1 MILVPQSPQ
10 SITYTQFL
18 SPSTKSPRDP
28 QVQKVPKSLKYIK
41 FPRTRLR
48 QKVSKALKQQMMIF
62 KFSRVANDFMMILCT
77 IYLLLLCLVSSR
89 LLFNRRERERERQR
103 ETERDRERQ
112 NEDFAKSRRSKSNT
126 GSNSEEP
133 NGMGRKLPKNKSCT
147 PKYT

>member
-89 LLFNRRERERERQR
+89 LLFNRRQRERERQ
-103 ETERDRERQ
+103 RQ